1 MVPSRSLVDSRILRL
16 ALLGALAVF
25 LVAMLLGERI
35 NIVDFVLLLGATA
48 FAMVVGPSVANEA
61 LRTGG
66 RDSRDSWAVL
76 RAAPSRG
83 IPKGILI
90 VLLAG
95 WAVTAGLVLVAF
107 AASVSIPLPLGGVVS
122 GGVLL
127 IAGLEVS
134 LTAWLWTRRRRRA

>member
-1 MVPSRSLVDSRILRL
+1 MAPSRILVDSRILRL

-35 NIVDFVLLLGATA
+35 NTADFAVLLGATA
-48 FAMVVGPSVANEA
+48 FAMVFCPSVASEA
-61 LRTGG
+61 LRTDGS
-66 RDSRDSWAVL
+66 DSRDSWAAL
-76 RAAPSRG
+76 RVAPSRG

-95 WAVTAGLVLVAF
+95 WAVTAGLVLLAF
-107 AASVSIPLPLGGVVS
+107 AASVSIPLPLGDAVS

-127 IAGLEVS
+127 IAVLEVS
-134 LTAWLWTRRRRRA
+134 LTAWLWTRKRRRA